1 MGYKRVQY
9 NCLYLLFASLFLLF
23 TALAAQATTLPDS
36 VDQALQ
42 SNPQLQSLIY
52 NQRALEYDLKQ
63 AKGGYFPT
71 IDLLLGYGTG
81 QFSDDFTRRSD
92 TDPDDDDW
100 KSRSNASIELT
111 QKIYDGGET
120 ADRVSIS
127 EAQLSSADYWTKAT
141 AQNVALE
148 AITAHLNVFKHH
160 ELISLAEKNLQIH
173 HNFYQSLADRE
184 RAGTGSLADVSQ
196 VQARLARAESTLY
209 LSQADFYRIS
219 AEYIKVAGVAPKN
232 LTYAA
237 DPDTVPSELATIL
250 QRLQQ
255 HNPELLAVSEEIKE
269 ANSRLTLARVNYKPK
284 IDLELSS
291 HYADNV
297 DANESWQ
304 NSNTAMLNLRWNLF
318 KGGQDKAGVSSA
330 LQHKRQSQSKRAAKL
345 AELTAEA
352 ESTWAEYT
360 SLRRQKAA
368 YLDAVKYSRKTFE
381 AYLKQFSFSQR
392 SLLDVLSAE
401 NEYFQSAVRL
411 IRVDINATLSAY
423 HLLALSGDIRPSAC
437 TDTVPDF
444 YHQLTQSLP
453 MGNGSAVKPES
464 TPPSATKPT
473 DEQQI
478 QRFVKTWVNAW
489 QGRDI
494 TTYLRSYSDD
504 FRPLDGKTH
513 QQWQEQRINELTD
526 TTSFE
531 LEISELNILKRT
543 DSLYLARFIQS
554 YRSNQ
559 QKDVVKK
566 ELLLEDSGDDW
577 SILREQSQPV
587 PQSDN
592 ETAAP
597 EEAILPDAAIAALS
611 ADLTLPKTLKIGP
624 CLNRGEVNRAEEI
637 LDRHKIDYHLSTG
650 SGQVAMT
657 HLREGIYPAAVAQKR
672 LKTLKQMDVSASV
685 VRKGKQLAVYVGSFH
700 EEARAT
706 NFAEVLKQ
714 KKIEVTQIRA
724 KAELSGKILTTKPLQ
739 QNVATE
745 IAAELKTA
753 HLPVTIFQ
761 Q

>member
-1 MGYKRVQY
+1 MEHNRVQY
-9 NCLYLLFASLFLLF
+9 NCLYLFFTSFFLLF
-23 TALAAQATTLPDS
+23 TALVAQATTLPDS
-36 VDQALQ
+36 VERALQ

-63 AKGGYFPT
+63 AKGGYLPS
-71 IDLLLGYGTG
+71 IDLLLGYGTA

-100 KSRSNASIELT
+100 RSRSNATIELT

-120 ADRVSIS
+120 GSRVSIS
-127 EAQLSSADYWTKAT
+127 EAQLSSADYWTKAS
-141 AQNVALE
+141 AQSVALE
-148 AITAHLNVFKHH
+148 AITAHLNVFRHH

-184 RAGTGSLADVSQ
+184 KAGTGSLADVTQ

-209 LSQADFYRIS
+209 LSQADFYRTS
-219 AEYIKVAGVAPKN
+219 AEYIKVAGVAPQN

-237 DPDTVPSELATIL
+237 DPDTVPSSLATIL

-297 DANESWQ
+297 DASESWQ
-304 NSNTAMLNLRWNLF
+304 SSNSAMLNLRWNLF

-352 ESTWAEYT
+352 ESAWAEYA

-368 YLDAVKYSRKTFE
+368 YLDAVKYSRMTFE

-453 MGNGSAVKPES
+453 MGNAAAVRSES
-464 TPPSATKPT
+464 TLPSAAQPT
-473 DEQQI
+473 AEQQI
-478 QRFVKTWVNAW
+478 QHFVKTWVNAW

-494 TTYLRSYSDD
+494 TTYLHSYSDD
-504 FRPLDGKTH
+504 FRPNNGKTH
-513 QQWQEQRINELTD
+513 QQWQEQRINELSN
-526 TTSFE
+526 TTSFK
-531 LEISELNILKRT
+531 LEISELTILKRT
-543 DSLYLARFIQS
+543 DSLYLVSFIQS

-559 QKDVVKK
+559 QQNVVKK
-566 ELLLEDSGDDW
+566 ELLLEGSADYW

-587 PQSDN
+587 PKSDN
-592 ETAAP
+592 EAAIFK
-597 EEAILPDAAIAALS
+597 ETVLPDAAIAALS
-611 ADLTLPKTLKIGP
+611 VDLTQTKTLKIGP
-624 CLNRGEVNRAEEI
+624 W
-637 LDRHKIDYHLSTG
+637 
-650 SGQVAMT
+650 
-657 HLREGIYPAAVAQKR
+657 
-672 LKTLKQMDVSASV
+672 
-685 VRKGKQLAVYVGSFH
+685 
-700 EEARAT
+700 
-706 NFAEVLKQ
+706 
-714 KKIEVTQIRA
+714 
-724 KAELSGKILTTKPLQ
+724 
-739 QNVATE
+739 
-745 IAAELKTA
+745 
-753 HLPVTIFQ
+753 VTISQ